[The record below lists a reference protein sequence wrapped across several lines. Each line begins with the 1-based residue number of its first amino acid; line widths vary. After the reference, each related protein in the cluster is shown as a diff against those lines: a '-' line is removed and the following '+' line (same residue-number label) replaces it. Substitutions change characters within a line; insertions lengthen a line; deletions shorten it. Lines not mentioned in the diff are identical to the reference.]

1 MLGVKN
7 YTKKYMDQCR
17 SKVDLEL
24 SAYKKLVAAAKS
36 HPASVKALAAFEAS
50 FFNNMVLM
58 LDYFFVHRL
67 RMIDGKD
74 GNSLNEVRVLCN
86 SILHNNN
93 IMTTNNVGSMA
104 AFAGL
109 DTIKLDPTKSVLK
122 YRVGDK
128 IKLNEADFLR
138 LFKAFFAEIES
149 KYL

>member
-7 YTKKYMDQCR
+7 YTRKYINDCR
-17 SKVDLEL
+17 SRVDLEL

-36 HPASVKALAAFEAS
+36 NPASVKALEAFEAT

-74 GNSLNEVRVLCN
+74 GNPLNEVRILCN

-93 IMTTNNVGSMA
+93 IMTANNVGSMA

-109 DTIKLDPTKSVLK
+109 DTIKSDPTESVLK

-138 LFKAFFAEIES
+138 ISKGFFAEIER

>member
-7 YTKKYMDQCR
+7 YTRKYINDCR
-17 SKVDLEL
+17 SRVDSEL
-24 SAYKKLVAAAKS
+24 AAYKKLVAAAKS
-36 HPASVKALAAFEAS
+36 NPASVKALEAFEAT

-74 GNSLNEVRVLCN
+74 GNPLNEVRILCN

-93 IMTTNNVGSMA
+93 IMTANNVGSMA

-109 DTIKLDPTKSVLK
+109 DTIKLDPTESVLK

-138 LFKAFFAEIES
+138 ISKGFFAEIER